1 MAPSESASEKKA
13 IPPQQWDSTSAV
25 AEIEATAGSG
35 EIVVDKEKARKVM
48 RKLDIR
54 IIPTIMWVYLMNM
67 MDRGMI
73 FGSIYKVRVIQAD
86 VFVC

>member
-13 IPPQQWDSTSAV
+13 APQQWDSTSGV
-25 AEIEATAGSG
+25 AEIEATAGTG
-35 EIVVDKEKARKVM
+35 AIVVDKAKARAVM

-73 FGSIYKVRVIQAD
+73 CHSICEV
-86 VFVC
+86 